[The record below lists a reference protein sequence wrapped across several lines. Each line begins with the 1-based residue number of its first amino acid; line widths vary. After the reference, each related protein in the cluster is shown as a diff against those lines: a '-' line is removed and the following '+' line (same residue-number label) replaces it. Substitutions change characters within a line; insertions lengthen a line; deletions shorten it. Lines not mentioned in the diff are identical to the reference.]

1 MGQLPCKF
9 DDCIGRLNLTN
20 LVSYHA
26 SLKMMVLMAKMLK
39 EDSYH
44 ASPEMEVL
52 VNFKSDEVSCH
63 GSMRRPDINLL
74 WCYTSEHDN
83 TSNNS

>member
-39 EDSYH
+39 KNSYH
-44 ASPEMEVL
+44 ASPNIGIL
-52 VNFKSDEVSCH
+52 ANFMSELMGQLPCMSEDCI
-63 GSMRRPDINLL
+63 GGLNLINSAS
-74 WCYTSEHDN
+74 YHAS
-83 TSNNS
+83 